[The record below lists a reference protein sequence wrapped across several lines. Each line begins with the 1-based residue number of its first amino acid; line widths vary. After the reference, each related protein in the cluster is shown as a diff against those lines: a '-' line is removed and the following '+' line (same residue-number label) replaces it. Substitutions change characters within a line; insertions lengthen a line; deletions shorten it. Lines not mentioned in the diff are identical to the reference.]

1 MEITSAELLSKI
13 NNGEKVIVEFWAPWC
28 GPCKMMKPLFESV
41 SNKLKQENSN
51 VQLVTFNIESDR
63 QLVGQLGI
71 RSVPTIKGFM
81 NGNEVFTEI
90 GLKDTNLI
98 MEMTKQ
104 LA

>member
-1 MEITSAELLSKI
+1 MEISSAELLSKI
-13 NNGEKVIVEFWAPWC
+13 NKGEKVIVEFWAPWC

-51 VQLVTFNIESDR
+51 IQLVTFNIESDR
-63 QLVGQLGI
+63 QLVGDLGI

-104 LA
+104 LS